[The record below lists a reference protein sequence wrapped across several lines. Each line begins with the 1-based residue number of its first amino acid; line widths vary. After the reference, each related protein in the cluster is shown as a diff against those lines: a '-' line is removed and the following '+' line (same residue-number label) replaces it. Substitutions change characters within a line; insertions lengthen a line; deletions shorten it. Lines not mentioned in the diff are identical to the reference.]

1 MDNEH
6 TKIHMHISSMQ
17 IHTYTLRLICIYRHT
32 NIHIYISTHTNVHTN
47 KYSHTVFSQGPWV
60 LMKYYVHTP

>member
-6 TKIHMHISSMQ
+6 TKMYILLVQ
-17 IHTYTLRLICIYRHT
+17 IHTYTLRLVCIYKHT
-32 NIHIYISTHTNVHTN
+32 NIHIYISTHINVHAN

-60 LMKYYVHTP
+60 LVKYCVQTP